1 MNDSERI
8 ELNEL
13 CSALVDG
20 RLAASENLR
29 LQEMLRGSEEARQ
42 FYIRAMQLSAS
53 LHSYASEMQS
63 EPAEPVNIIR
73 PSFWKRSP
81 RILTAAAAVVA
92 VGVWIGRS
100 LIPNVVP
107 SDEDEEFIAHISG
120 SKEPVWMQVG
130 AFQNGD
136 ELQRGQRLELK
147 SGFTEVTFDSGA
159 QIVIEGPASV
169 DLDSAWQ
176 ATLRHGTV
184 KANIPQEAIGFRISN
199 PAVDVVDL
207 GTEFSVTAEEN
218 GATEVFVL
226 SGQVEVEAR
235 SDSKDAP
242 KKLLIKE
249 KQSRRFANNG
259 VSEVRDSDQK
269 FIKLAKR
276 VTFDLPKRAAT
287 YVHWPLD
294 SMNKNATPGELLG
307 AASKHGS
314 LALSFRE
321 PAELKDGKFGK
332 AASFTSNTSAEI
344 VVAKTTNRMVR
355 TVAFWI
361 KLPENAAAADGS
373 TFARFSGLELG
384 WNSRPADGSP
394 GALRIA
400 NGRSRTV
407 ASTPL
412 RDGRW
417 HHVAAVVSLPSPNS
431 TKPASK
437 SQARLYVDGRLE
449 SWTAKHGSRKGNQ
462 SSHIPADLI
471 TFGATGDE
479 RGFRGEMDEIF
490 VSERALTQIELRAL
504 MQTNAPHIPENLA
517 ANH

>member
-20 RLAASENLR
+20 RLSAGENRR
-29 LQEMLRGSEEARQ
+29 LQEMLRGSAEARQ
-42 FYIRAMQLSAS
+42 FYVRAMQLSAS

-63 EPAEPVNIIR
+63 EPAEPANIIR
-73 PSFWKRSP
+73 PSFWQRSV
-81 RILTAAAAVVA
+81 RIVTAAAAVVA
-92 VGVWIGRS
+92 IGIWIGRS
-100 LIPNVVP
+100 LIPDAV
-107 SDEDEEFIAHISG
+107 SIDEEEEFIAHISG
-120 SKEPVWMQVG
+120 SKEPVWTQVG

-136 ELQRGQRLELK
+136 ELQRGQRIELK

-218 GATEVFVL
+218 GAAEVFVL
-226 SGQVEVEAR
+226 SGQVEVEPR
-235 SDSKDAP
+235 TNSNEPPRKM
-242 KKLLIKE
+242 LMKE
-249 KQSRRFANNG
+249 KQSRRFAING
-259 VSEVRDSDQK
+259 VSEVRDSEQK
-269 FIKLAKR
+269 FIKLAKH
-276 VTFDLPKRAAT
+276 VTFDLPKRTAT
-287 YVHWPLD
+287 YIHWPLD
-294 SMNKNATPGELLG
+294 SINNTATLGEILG
-307 AASKHGS
+307 AKAKHGP

-321 PAELKDGKFGK
+321 PFELTDGKFGK
-332 AASFTSNTSAEI
+332 AAAFTSSMGAEMP
-344 VVAKTTNRMVR
+344 VAKTGKRMVR

-361 KLPENAAAADGS
+361 KLPEDASAADGS
-373 TFARFSGLELG
+373 AFARFSGLELG

-394 GALRIA
+394 GALRIT
-400 NGRSRTV
+400 NGRGRAV

-412 RDGRW
+412 RDSRW
-417 HHVAAVVSLPSPNS
+417 HHVAAVVSLPPPNS

-449 SWTAKHGSRKGNQ
+449 SWTGKHGGKKGQ
-462 SSHIPADLI
+462 QGSLIPADI
-471 TFGATGDE
+471 ISFGATGDE
-479 RGFRGEMDEIF
+479 RGFRGVMDEIF
-490 VSERALTQIELRAL
+490 VSERALSPIEIRAL
-504 MQTNAPHIPENLA
+504 MRTNSPHIPENLA
-517 ANH
+517 VNY